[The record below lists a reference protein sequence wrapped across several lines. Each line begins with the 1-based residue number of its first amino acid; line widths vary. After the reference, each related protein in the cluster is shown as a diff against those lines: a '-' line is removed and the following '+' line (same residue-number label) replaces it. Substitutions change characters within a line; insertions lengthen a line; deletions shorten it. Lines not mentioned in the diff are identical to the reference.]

1 MAALSCVLVGLAGA
15 AGAAGRRLEARFGAE
30 GLSGL
35 EWTGIEPLA
44 EGRPSVGKL
53 VFETVT
59 RNKDGLN
66 EYAFE
71 KADGS
76 APQVGFDAR
85 TKRLSYKY
93 AWGAVEF
100 TYVPKPNR
108 LDLTVAISNQSRRTL
123 ADFDMKL
130 GALAFPAL
138 PMGSDGFSARW
149 SGQVDPRHSEEYTFY
164 TRTDDGVR
172 LWVDGR
178 LIIDK
183 WVNQGATEHSGKIE
197 LAAGRRYDVKMEY
210 FENTGDAAARLSWS
224 SPSREKEVI
233 PSERLFPG
241 PGGRTG
247 GGTGLKAEYFSDKK
261 LGKLRFTRT
270 EPKVDFDWGT
280 GSPEAP
286 VALGGRGAVLSTLD
300 NVGLVETAFG
310 LRGAEE
316 AGGMT
321 ERFALACLTM
331 HPPVRMG
338 LAPRPGGANT
348 FDIVLR
354 GGVWADDPGGVEI
367 KPLGLPRVE
376 PGKTLEIELSLR
388 FGPADAEPDAL
399 VADVYERFRKYH
411 GAPLEWPDRRG
422 IAMIMLSSSWSGHKS
437 ATNPRGWFNE
447 KKVDVVTEAGRAD
460 FRRRAIQYAERSV
473 KILKDMNA
481 QGIIA
486 WDLEGQEHPHPT
498 SFIGD
503 PRLMK
508 LLDPEMEAVAD
519 EFFKVFL
526 DAGIRTGICIR
537 PTQVYFNDKKKQW
550 SHGTGSHGPE
560 RNPLGDD
567 FGEVWPEG
575 TPWWRFF
582 PVVERMCRKIE
593 YAKRRWKCSIF
604 YVDTNGT
611 WRPVGEKGEFKWMLL
626 ESRVWKEIRE
636 RHPDVLIV
644 PELVGRTTACWA
656 QTAPYFELDLGGVST
671 PARARRIFP
680 DAFSVLNMCDGPFA
694 ERRAELVEAV
704 RRGDILM
711 FHGWWNPKRNQEV
724 KSVYEE
730 VWEGQPPGRVEPPKR
745 KPRKLDDTLGDALDE
760 APDEGALVTPAANE
774 ATAAEPPAQTKE
786 VAGDDAS
793 PVRDHARRR
802 RKTSAMPYVVGGAVV
817 AAAVAIGAAVLR
829 GRGKR
834 PSRRD
839 AGREGGGRRSS

>member
-1 MAALSCVLVGLAGA
+1 MRGPEPSLVRARRMAVLACVLAGFAGGAGA
-15 AGAAGRRLEARFGAE
+15 AERRLDARFGAE
-30 GLSGL
+30 GLSRL
-35 EWTGIEPLA
+35 DWAGIELLA
-44 EGRPSVGKL
+44 EGRPAAGKL

-59 RNKDGLN
+59 ENKDGLN

-76 APQVGFDAR
+76 APRISFDAR
-85 TKRLSYKY
+85 AKRLSYTY
-93 AWGAVEF
+93 DWGAVDF
-100 TYVPKPNR
+100 TYAPEADR
-108 LDLTVAISNQSRRTL
+108 LDLTVAISNRSKRTL

-149 SGQVDPRHSEEYTFY
+149 SGEVQPRHSEEYTFY

-172 LWVDGR
+172 LWVDGK

-183 WVNQGATEHSGKIE
+183 WVNQGATEHAGKIE
-197 LAAGRRYDVKMEY
+197 LAAGKRYDIKMEY
-210 FENTGDAAARLSWS
+210 FENTGDAVARLSWS
-224 SPSREKEVI
+224 SPSQEKEVV
-233 PSERLFPG
+233 PTERLFPDA
-241 PGGRTG
+241 GGTR
-247 GGTGLKAEYFSDKK
+247 GTGLEGEYFTDKK

-300 NVGLVETAFG
+300 NVGIVETAFG
-310 LRGAEE
+310 LREAGG

-338 LAPRPGGANT
+338 LAPRPGGADT

-354 GGVWADDPGGVEI
+354 GGVWADGPGGVEI
-367 KPLGLPRVE
+367 RPLGLPRVA
-376 PGKTLEIELSLR
+376 PGKTLDIELSLR
-388 FGPADAEPDAL
+388 FGVADGDEGGL
-399 VADVYERFRKYH
+399 VADVYERFRTFH

-447 KKVDVVTEAGRAD
+447 KKVDVVSEAGRAD

-498 SFIGD
+498 SFVGD

-508 LLDPEMEAVAD
+508 LLDPEMEDVAD
-519 EFFKVFL
+519 DFFKVFL
-526 DAGIRTGICIR
+526 DADIRTGICIR
-537 PTQVYFNDKKKQW
+537 PTQVYYDRKKKQW
-550 SHGTGSHGPE
+550 RHGTGSHGPE
-560 RNPLGDD
+560 RNPLKDD
-567 FGEVWPEG
+567 FSDVWPKG

-611 WRPVGEKGEFKWMLL
+611 WRPVGEKGEFK
-626 ESRVWKEIRE
+626 
-636 RHPDVLIV
+636 
-644 PELVGRTTACWA
+644 
-656 QTAPYFELDLGGVST
+656 
-671 PARARRIFP
+671 
-680 DAFSVLNMCDGPFA
+680 
-694 ERRAELVEAV
+694 
-704 RRGDILM
+704 
-711 FHGWWNPKRNQEV
+711 
-724 KSVYEE
+724 
-730 VWEGQPPGRVEPPKR
+730 
-745 KPRKLDDTLGDALDE
+745 
-760 APDEGALVTPAANE
+760 
-774 ATAAEPPAQTKE
+774 
-786 VAGDDAS
+786 
-793 PVRDHARRR
+793 
-802 RKTSAMPYVVGGAVV
+802 
-817 AAAVAIGAAVLR
+817 
-829 GRGKR
+829 
-834 PSRRD
+834 
-839 AGREGGGRRSS
+839 